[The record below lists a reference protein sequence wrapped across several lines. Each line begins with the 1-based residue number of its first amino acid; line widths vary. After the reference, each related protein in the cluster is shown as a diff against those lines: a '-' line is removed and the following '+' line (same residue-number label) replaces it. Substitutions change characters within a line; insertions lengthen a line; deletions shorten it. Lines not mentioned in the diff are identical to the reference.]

1 MATCRQRKIVR
12 SKIFINGMEKKMSC
26 INHYGNT
33 FGWHELFHEYLHHHN
48 HHKNHKNH
56 KCLTSLMPL
65 NHIYVN
71 VSNKIYQTL
80 YYP

>member
-33 FGWHELFHEYLHHHN
+33 FGWHEFHGMCN
-48 HHKNHKNH
+48 VQSNNPVNNNNKKP
-56 KCLTSLMPL
+56 CLW
-65 NHIYVN
+65 
-71 VSNKIYQTL
+71 QTK
-80 YYP
+80 